1 MKKKNQF
8 SAALIAVFS
17 VLIVL
22 YLKWATR
29 EKQRKRDELLRP
41 YVTEKEPLGGAA
53 AWEELGDRH
62 PDFKYAI

>member
-1 MKKKNQF
+1 MESFQL

-17 VLIVL
+17 VFIVL

-41 YVTEKEPLGGAA
+41 YVTEKEPNGGAA